1 MVCRIFKESLFSNL
15 ILLAKF
21 DKYLNQLKDAL
32 ADYVRTNNPSR
43 LFRRTRLLLVKC
55 EEKPPPL
62 NEAIQRGYI
71 DLALALIEQVIEMQ
85 APNGLLKKEDENGQT
100 PLLVAAANN
109 QWTIIEIILNKR
121 PDLAEQKDKNGNN
134 VFHLLANLSEDDKAA
149 ETMQNV
155 MKILSNDVKVNLLKA
170 KNENN
175 QTPIEIAQSNG
186 NTQYVNLLN
195 DVGKNNV

>member
-1 MVCRIFKESLFSNL
+1 MTKMDV
-15 ILLAKF
+15 
-21 DKYLNQLKDAL
+21 YLNKLKLSL

-55 EEKPPPL
+55 VDESPPL
-62 NEAIQRGYI
+62 NEAIQRGHI
-71 DLALALIEQVIEMQ
+71 DLALSLIEQVIELR
-85 APNGLLKKEDENGQT
+85 APNGLLEKEDENGQT

-109 QWTIIEIILNKR
+109 RWTIIEIILNKR

-186 NTQYVNLLN
+186 NTQFMNVLEFSF
-195 DVGKNNV
+195 DVKENQV